1 MKRIIQK
8 LFKLSNFINMINQTF
23 QLQQQQ
29 QIPLKEGHT
38 IEKMQGE
45 SQRLKLI
52 KWYI

>member
-1 MKRIIQK
+1 MERIIQK

-23 QLQQQQ
+23 QLQQQL
-29 QIPLKEGHT
+29 QISLKEGYT